1 MAMYVRVKRKNQTL
15 FVYYEPSE
23 TVVALK
29 GKLES
34 IVKVSTSE
42 MRLYADVE
50 SAQHAMPDKETL
62 EKLGVL
68 PEQELALVFKVPG
81 EPRSRLPPRTRVPPR
96 GRLYPRGTQGWLA
109 AGCPWAASAHQ
120 ARGRSDAS
128 TSCAGSDDWEPI
140 DIASDASQLADEKGE

>member
-96 GRLYPRGTQGWLA
+96 GRRVPARHAGLA
-109 AGCPWAASAHQ
+109 GRRLPLGRQRSPG
-120 ARGRSDAS
+120 ARPLRRVH
-128 TSCAGSDDWEPI
+128 
-140 DIASDASQLADEKGE
+140 LVRRL